1 LSVLAYRVHHSTRLI
16 EAPMKSPSKLDNL
29 LFIRSMLEEIRN
41 RAFTEDEGLLTYLID
56 MAYHEADDRI
66 RNRQDE
72 PGSNVTFPPFG

>member
-1 LSVLAYRVHHSTRLI
+1 
-16 EAPMKSPSKLDNL
+16 MKSPSKLDNL